1 MKNRTKWPSVYLAV
15 LMALMYLPI
24 LLVIIYSFN
33 ESKITSVW
41 GGFSLRWYTELFRD
55 RTMFEALLNSLLV
68 GVVSCFLAALIGT
81 FGAVGMSK
89 VSFRSKGVIEYAS
102 QLPMMIPE
110 IVLGMVF
117 LTYFSL
123 LRLPFGMITLI
134 IAHTAFCI
142 PYVYMEVKARLVGLD
157 PSYVEAAKDLGA
169 SEIRAFFDIIFPL
182 MLPAVASGVLLA
194 FAMSFDDVIISV
206 FVTGVDVNT
215 LPIKVY
221 SQVKTGVTPK
231 INALCTLMFAITV
244 IVIVIFNIIRRKND
258 VKTLENKD
266 L

>member
-1 MKNRTKWPSVYLAV
+1 MKNRTKLPNIYLGV
-15 LMALMYLPI
+15 MIALMYLPI
-24 LLVIIYSFN
+24 LLVIVYSFN
-33 ESKITSVW
+33 ESKISSVW
-41 GGFSLRWYTELFRD
+41 DGFSLRWYKELFRD
-55 RTMFEALLNSLLV
+55 SAMFEALMNSIFLAF
-68 GVVSCFLAALIGT
+68 VSSFLAAIIGA
-81 FGAVGMSK
+81 FGAVGMAK
-89 VSFRSKGVIEYAS
+89 VEYKSKGIVEYVS

-123 LRLPFGMITLI
+123 LNLPFGMLTLI

-142 PYVYMEVKARLVGLD
+142 PYVYMQVKARLVGLS

-169 SEIRAFFDIIFPL
+169 SELRAFFDITLPL
-182 MLPAVASGVLLA
+182 ILPAILSGMLLS

-221 SQVKTGVTPK
+221 SQIKTGVTPK
-231 INALCTLMFAITV
+231 INALCTLMFIATV
-244 IVIVIFNIIRRKND
+244 LVLIISNFVGKKGKVDNNE
-258 VKTLENKD
+258 K
-266 L
+266 